1 MHKYSGEK
9 AVIAIWLPK
18 SSVQTV
24 DSENGDLQYYYSL
37 GLKYSWLNLIR
48 EEKPVIKAY

>member
-1 MHKYSGEK
+1 MCKYTGEK

-24 DSENGDLQYYYSL
+24 DSENGDLQYYYKL
-37 GLKYSWLNLIR
+37 GLNYSWLNLIG
-48 EEKPVIKAY
+48 EEKPVIKSY